1 MREPVRSWLLGILAL
16 ACGCSMIP
24 EFKRPQPPVPACW
37 PSGPAYQGVEALP
50 SRPGPTTR
58 WEEFITDSRLKEIIH
73 KALANNREFRLAA
86 LNVERARALY
96 GIQRAELFP
105 TLGASGSASKQRLPA
120 DLSGAG
126 EPVTIEQYSVN
137 LGVSYWEIDFFGRI
151 RGLKEKALEEYLA
164 TAQARRSAQVLL
176 VSEVTTTFLAMA
188 ADEDRL
194 SLASSSLDVQQS
206 LYGLIQ
212 KRFQLGLASE
222 LDVTRARTQV
232 EAARG
237 DVARY
242 TQLVAQG
249 RNALELLVGAQLPEE
264 LLPNGLA
271 HVSPPKRF
279 SAGLSSEMLLRRPD
293 ILAAEH
299 QLRAANA
306 NIGAARAA
314 FFPRISLTTALGT
327 ASSELTGLFKAGS
340 GAWSYVPQLLM
351 PIFDARL
358 WSALEASKVQRE
370 IVVAQYERAIQR
382 AFREVADA
390 LAEQVSLEGQL
401 QAQEGLVQAA
411 EQTHRLATAR
421 YMHGLDSY
429 LSVLDAQRSLYQ
441 AQQGLVSLRLAML
454 ANQVKLYAALGGGG
468 NGNEKPDS

>member
-1 MREPVRSWLLGILAL
+1 M
-16 ACGCSMIP
+16 
-24 EFKRPQPPVPACW
+24 
-37 PSGPAYQGVEALP
+37 
-50 SRPGPTTR
+50 R
-58 WEEFITDSRLKEIIH
+58 WEEFITDSRLREIIQR
-73 KALANNREFRLAA
+73 ALANNRDLRLAA

-105 TLGASGSASKQRLPA
+105 SLGVSGSASNERLPA
-120 DLSGAG
+120 DLSGMG
-126 EPVTIEQYSVN
+126 KPVTLEQYSVS
-137 LGVSYWEIDFFGRI
+137 LGISSWEIDFFGRI
-151 RGLKEKALEEYLA
+151 RSLKERALEEYLA

-176 VSEVTTTFLAMA
+176 VSELATTFLAMA
-188 ADEDRL
+188 ADQDRL
-194 SLASSSLDVQQS
+194 KLASSTLDVQQS
-206 LYGLIQ
+206 VYGLIQ

-222 LDVTRARTQV
+222 LDLSRAQTQV

-237 DVARY
+237 DLARY

-249 RNALELLVGAQLPEE
+249 RNGLELLVGAQLPEE

-271 HVSPPKRF
+271 DISPPRQVF
-279 SAGLSSEMLLRRPD
+279 AGLSSEVLLDRPD

-314 FFPRISLTTALGT
+314 FFPRIALTTALGT

-340 GAWSYVPQLLM
+340 GAWSYIPQFVM

-358 WSALEASKVQRE
+358 WSALEASKVQGE
-370 IVVAQYERAIQR
+370 IAVAEYERSIQR
-382 AFREVADA
+382 AFREVADT
-390 LAEQVSLEGQL
+390 LAEQASLEGQL
-401 QAQEGLVQAA
+401 QAQGGLVQAA

-429 LSVLDAQRSLYQ
+429 LSVLDAQRSLYG
-441 AQQGLVSLRLAML
+441 AQQGLVSLQFARLA
-454 ANQVKLYAALGGGG
+454 NRVRLYAVLGGGAG
-468 NGNEKPDS
+468 DADQAEGSGP

>member
-1 MREPVRSWLLGILAL
+1 M
-16 ACGCSMIP
+16 
-24 EFKRPQPPVPACW
+24 
-37 PSGPAYQGVEALP
+37 
-50 SRPGPTTR
+50 
-58 WEEFITDSRLKEIIH
+58 
-73 KALANNREFRLAA
+73 
-86 LNVERARALY
+86 
-96 GIQRAELFP
+96 
-105 TLGASGSASKQRLPA
+105 
-120 DLSGAG
+120 
-126 EPVTIEQYSVN
+126 N
-137 LGVSYWEIDFFGRI
+137 LGVSSWEIDFFGRI
-151 RGLKEKALEEYLA
+151 CSLKEKTLEEYLA
-164 TAQARRSAQVLL
+164 TAQARRSAQALL

-188 ADEDRL
+188 ANQDRL
-194 SLASSSLDVQQS
+194 SLASSTLDVQQS

-212 KRFQLGLASE
+212 KRFQLGPASE

-242 TQLVAQG
+242 NQLVAQG
-249 RNALELLVGAQLPEE
+249 RNALELVVGAQLPEE

-314 FFPRISLTTALGT
+314 FSPRLSLTTALGT

-340 GAWSYVPQLLM
+340 GAWSYVPQLVM

-441 AQQGLVSLRLAML
+441 AQQRLVSLRLAML
-454 ANQVKLYAALGGGG
+454 ANQVRLYAALGGGG
-468 NGNEKPDS
+468 NGNENPDS